1 MTQKQKLSSNLLN
14 ILVLLPGICS
24 LNLIMASTKADI
36 IAQLQ
41 REILPLQGFKALTGN
56 PLIDINLG
64 PIKKAFPNNT
74 FPIGAVHEFIST
86 SVENAAASKGFI
98 GSILASL
105 MQKGGASIWISPH
118 RTIFPPALQSF
129 HIAPEKII
137 FIDLKKEKQMLWVM
151 EEALKCEGLA
161 AVIGEIPELSFT
173 ASRRLQ
179 LAVEQSQVTG
189 FVLRHNPKSIN
200 KTACV
205 TRWQISSLP
214 SQLLNDM
221 PGVGFPRWNVE
232 LLKVRNG
239 KPGSW
244 EIEFAGGKF
253 KPVSK
258 ITAVNVQ
265 AQKKTG

>member
-1 MTQKQKLSSNLLN
+1 MT
-14 ILVLLPGICS
+14 
-24 LNLIMASTKADI
+24 ASKADI
-36 IAQLQ
+36 IAKLQ
-41 REILPLQGFKALTGN
+41 REILPLQGFKAIAGN
-56 PLIDINLG
+56 AALDIKLG

-74 FPIGAVHEFIST
+74 FPTGAVHEFIST
-86 SVENAAASKGFI
+86 SVENAAAKGFI
-98 GSILASL
+98 GSIIASL
-105 MQKGGASIWISPH
+105 MQQGGASIWISSK
-118 RTIFPPALQSF
+118 RTIFPPALQAF

-137 FIDLKKEKQMLWVM
+137 FVDLKKEKEMLWVM
-151 EEALKCEGLA
+151 EEALKCKGLA
-161 AVIGEIPELSFT
+161 AVVGEIPELGFT

-189 FVLRHNPKSIN
+189 FILRHNPRSISP
-200 KTACV
+200 TACV

-214 SQLLNDM
+214 SQLINDM

-258 ITAVNVQ
+258 ITAVHVQ
-265 AQKKTG
+265 PQKKTG